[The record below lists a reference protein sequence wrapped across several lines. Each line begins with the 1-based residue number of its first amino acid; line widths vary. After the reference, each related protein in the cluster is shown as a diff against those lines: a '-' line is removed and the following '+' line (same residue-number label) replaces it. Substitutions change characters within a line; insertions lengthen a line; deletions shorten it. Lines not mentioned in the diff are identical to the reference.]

1 MKFEKDKIS
10 RYIVL
15 VPLAGVLITALFLTL
30 AVIFAI
36 NNYFQEENKRITQK
50 FMDDLK
56 ITTKQRVDIAYNILN
71 NIYHNKMK
79 YCKIHNISKKECD
92 KMVIHEMQQIF
103 DQLKWPYKGYV
114 FVLDFKGNTLY
125 HPNKKLMQIN
135 RWNLERNGVKV
146 FQLLVHQAQEH
157 PNGTYVSYKGY
168 NPGGKPTEKV
178 SYVKVF
184 KPYDILIGSGV
195 YLDYLDKRL
204 IKKNKER
211 EKVFQNLLDM
221 IYAVIVIVSGA
232 IVVIVLLISKQVR
245 DMYEKYEKEL
255 QEEKEKFK
263 ERSIRDPLTGL
274 YNRSYVLNT
283 FNEIASRVKRNGKKA
298 VIAFIDLDQFKE
310 INDSLGHDY
319 GDLLLIKIAQ
329 RIKKTVRRSDVVSRF
344 GGDEFVLILDEVE
357 KPENIISLIQRLLN
371 NIKQKVI
378 LNDKEVSTTASIG
391 LSVYPDDSED
401 INKLI
406 TYADTAMYE
415 AKKRTGNSF
424 EFYKKEMGEKAK
436 EKLEIKNSLKEA
448 IKKDEL
454 VVYFQPQIDKN
465 GDLYGSEALV
475 RWIHPKKGM
484 IPPYK
489 FISVATELGLIDKI
503 DEIVLQKAI
512 WQYKKWEAS
521 GYKPGIISCNF
532 TMFDIERGNLIE
544 KIKEIIK
551 EEQFDPEKL
560 IMEITEDNIM
570 KNPDKAIKYVKE
582 LADLGIGIA
591 IDDFGTGYSSL
602 AYLNKFPVSELKI
615 DREFIKDLPQNQDND
630 KIVKTVVNLA
640 KNFNLKTVAEGVET
654 KEQEKYVISLGIDV
668 IQGYVYSPPV
678 NAEEFEEK
686 FLKGN

>member
-329 RIKKTVRRSDVVSRF
+329 RIKKTVRKSDIVSRF

-391 LSVYPDDSED
+391 LSVFPDDSED

>member
-10 RYIVL
+10 RYIIL